1 MKSQL
6 FNIRCDNCG
15 SEYRIN
21 SRGEMNCPFCGSK
34 IYLNDKDFEE
44 FQKTRDEMLFKDKA
58 ENDLVNDTGDVL
70 HKWNNELQVFLDAEN
85 GKTVNLRYFF
95 KYDRPGK
102 TVYVGRNKLSI
113 VYDNANVCSK
123 AVERFQSLEFPI
135 ADIHN
140 LSKGFPWILALVNL
154 KEDKRLLVLNK
165 PENIYPLA
173 LFNRLDPKNVA
184 WMISRMENT
193 GCILQFNSLDFS
205 DLTVFD
211 LYINPKTHHMFFLD
225 GWENAVDSDTPRH
238 YLRILRA
245 IAKDQ
250 MILERAPK
258 KCIEFLE
265 GEPAV
270 DAYTDFKLWDD
281 VINFGFNG
289 HNFHPFT
296 ED

>member
-1 MKSQL
+1 MASKL

-44 FQKTRDEMLFKDKA
+44 FQKSRDEMLIKDKND
-58 ENDLVNDTGDVL
+58 NDLVNDTGDIL
-70 HKWNNELQVFLDAEN
+70 HKWNNELQVFLETEN
-85 GKTVNLRYFF
+85 GKTVNLKYYYR
-95 KYDRPGK
+95 YDRPGK
-102 TVYVGRNKLSI
+102 TVYVGSTKLSI
-113 VYDNANVCSK
+113 VYDNTNTCSK
-123 AVERFQSLEFPI
+123 AIEMFQNLEYPS

-140 LSKGFPWILALVNL
+140 LSKGFPAILAIVNL
-154 KEDKRLLVLNK
+154 KDGRCLLVVDK
-165 PENIYPLA
+165 PENIYPLT
-173 LFNRLDPKNVA
+173 LFNKLDPKHVA

-193 GCILQFNSLDFS
+193 GCILAFNSLDFTS
-205 DLTVFD
+205 ITAFD
-211 LYINPKTHHMFFLD
+211 LYINPKTHHVFFLD
-225 GWENAVDSDTPRH
+225 GWENVVPSSTTTR
-238 YLRILRA
+238 YLRSIRQ

-265 GEPAV
+265 GEPAE

-281 VINFGFNG
+281 VIMHGFKG
-289 HNFHPFT
+289 HKFHPFS
-296 ED
+296 EE